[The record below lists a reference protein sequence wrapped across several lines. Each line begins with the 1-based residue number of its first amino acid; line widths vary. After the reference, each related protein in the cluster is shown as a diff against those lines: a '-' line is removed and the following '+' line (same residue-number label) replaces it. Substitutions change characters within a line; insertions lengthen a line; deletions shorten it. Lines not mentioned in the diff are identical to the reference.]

1 MKSNNKI
8 NKRYQPYYNNNL
20 NSNILL
26 NVEILSNLKE
36 LHKNAKND
44 QKSNILSI
52 VSYDYM
58 KPILKKI
65 GFKFSNS
72 QFKTAQNKRVNENI
86 NLNNY
91 KRYIPKSKTKLSRD
105 DIDKIEGYLYRY
117 SQQSSGEN
125 YDIKYLEYT
134 KKYIY
139 HQYSK
144 NDDNRKITYNTFL
157 KYIPKN
163 YKVGKKTNRYVWSLC
178 FR

>member
-58 KPILKKI
+58 KPILKKV

-72 QFKTAQNKRVNENI
+72 QFKTAQNKLVNENI
-86 NLNNY
+86 NSNNY
-91 KRYIPKSKTKLSRD
+91 KSHIPKRKTKFSQD
-105 DIDKIEGYLYRY
+105 EKDKIKGYLYRY
-117 SQQSSGEN
+117 YKQSSSKTIIL
-125 YDIKYLEYT
+125 DI
-134 KKYIY
+134 
-139 HQYSK
+139 
-144 NDDNRKITYNTFL
+144 
-157 KYIPKN
+157 
-163 YKVGKKTNRYVWSLC
+163 
-178 FR
+178 

>member
-20 NSNILL
+20 NYNILL
-26 NVEILSNLKE
+26 NVEILRNLKE

-58 KPILKKI
+58 IQILKKI

-91 KRYIPKSKTKLSRD
+91 KRHIPKSKTKLSQD
-105 DIDKIEGYLYRY
+105 DKDKI
-117 SQQSSGEN
+117 
-125 YDIKYLEYT
+125 
-134 KKYIY
+134 
-139 HQYSK
+139 
-144 NDDNRKITYNTFL
+144 
-157 KYIPKN
+157 
-163 YKVGKKTNRYVWSLC
+163 
-178 FR
+178 